1 MRKLTPIIAAIGL
14 SVLAYGAYIVAA
26 VGLIV
31 FAYGAHIPAKA
42 MLAQYL
48 INDAWNETV
57 ETGDVKKPWSWADMH
72 PVMKLSS
79 KKHNKNLI
87 VLSGEKG
94 NTLAFA
100 PGYNTRSFEPGQGGT
115 TIISAHRDT
124 HFRFLEDV
132 SLDDVFEVTDRNN
145 NTTSYVVN
153 DIKIIDSDQQ
163 DITVYD
169 NQAEIKLITCY
180 PFDAPIAGGPL
191 RYIVTAKLI

>member
-1 MRKLTPIIAAIGL
+1 MKKLVFLIAAIGF
-14 SVLAYGAYIVAA
+14 SIFAYGAYI
-26 VGLIV
+26 
-31 FAYGAHIPAKA
+31 PAKA
-42 MLAQYL
+42 VLAQYL
-48 INDAWNETV
+48 INDAWNDSIR
-57 ETGDVKKPWSWADMH
+57 TGEIHKPWGWADMH

-79 KKHNKNLI
+79 KKHNKDLI
-87 VLSGEKG
+87 VLSGDKG
-94 NTLAFA
+94 NSLAFA
-100 PGYNTRSFEPGQGGT
+100 PGYNINSFKPGLGGT

-145 NTTSYVVN
+145 KTTSYVVN

-180 PFDAPIAGGPL
+180 PFDALIAGGPL

>member
-1 MRKLTPIIAAIGL
+1 MKKLVFLITAIGF
-14 SVLAYGAYIVAA
+14 SIFAYGAYI
-26 VGLIV
+26 
-31 FAYGAHIPAKA
+31 PAKA
-42 MLAQYL
+42 VLAQYL
-48 INDAWNETV
+48 INDAWNDSIR
-57 ETGDVKKPWSWADMH
+57 TGEIQKPWGWADMH

-87 VLSGEKG
+87 VLSGDKG
-94 NTLAFA
+94 NSLAFA
-100 PGYNTRSFEPGQGGT
+100 PGYNINSFKPGLGGT

-145 NTTSYVVN
+145 KTTSYVVN
-153 DIKIIDSDQQ
+153 DIRIIDSDQQ
-163 DITVYD
+163 DLAVHQ